1 MHVHEGR
8 EQGECKSEYFRW
20 NNQVSINQ
28 KINAEYNKWYSI
40 LGVCRKLG
48 DGCRNFAGCCT
59 GFCQRSYNKLQCTKR
74 PTCSLIKGSCKDDK
88 DCCSNKCKNGICI
101 YDIGI

>member
-1 MHVHEGR
+1 M
-8 EQGECKSEYFRW
+8 
-20 NNQVSINQ
+20 
-28 KINAEYNKWYSI
+28 
-40 LGVCRKLG
+40 LGICRKLG

-74 PTCSLIKGSCKDDK
+74 PTCSLIKGSCKDDE
-88 DCCSNKCKNGICI
+88 DCCSNKCKNEICI